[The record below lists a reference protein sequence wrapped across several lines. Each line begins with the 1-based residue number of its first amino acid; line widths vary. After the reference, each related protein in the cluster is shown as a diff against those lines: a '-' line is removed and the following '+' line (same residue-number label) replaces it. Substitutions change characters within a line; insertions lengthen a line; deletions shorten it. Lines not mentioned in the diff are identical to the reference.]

1 MLDLDR
7 VRRAPVATEPFRYF
21 VVRDALAPATLT
33 AARKDFPEIAGSG
46 VYPPEQ
52 LSFGAGFAA
61 LLEDLRSD
69 EFEQVIADKLDVPL
83 EGRPLMI
90 TVRGNCHRR
99 DGRIHTDSRD
109 KIVTGL
115 LYLNDASWNADGG
128 RLRLLRGPSDLEDML
143 AEVPPDGGTLV
154 MFKRA
159 DNSWHGH
166 HPFEGPRRYIMF
178 NWLTSDLTLMK
189 NTSRHTLSARIKRLN
204 PFA

>member
-1 MLDLDR
+1 MLDLDAIR
-7 VRRAPVATEPFRYF
+7 AAPVATEPFRYF
-21 VVRDALAPATLT
+21 VARNILSPDTLA
-33 AARKDFPEIAGSG
+33 AARADFPAISGSG

-52 LSFGAGFAA
+52 LTFGTGFSG
-61 LLEDLRSD
+61 LMDDLRSED
-69 EFEQVIADKLDVPL
+69 FEEIVSEKLGVPL
-83 EGRPLMI
+83 EGKPLMI

-115 LYLNDASWNADGG
+115 LYLNEPGWQPEGG
-128 RLRLLRGPSDLEDML
+128 RLRLLRGPSDLDDML

-166 HPFEGPRRYIMF
+166 HPFEGQRRYVMF
-178 NWLTSDLTLMK
+178 NWLTSDLILMK